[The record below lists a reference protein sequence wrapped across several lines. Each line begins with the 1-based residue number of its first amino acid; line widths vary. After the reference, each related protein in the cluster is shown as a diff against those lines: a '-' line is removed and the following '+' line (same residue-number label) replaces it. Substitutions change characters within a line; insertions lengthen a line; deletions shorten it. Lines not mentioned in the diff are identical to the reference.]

1 MSFGENLREMMKA
14 MNFTAAELA
23 QRTEISKDTINSYLK
38 TDGPIPSADKAVKIA
53 KALGTS
59 VEFLVTG
66 FEKTNGNQVVYDIH
80 KMRRYAKTIDAL
92 DSLPEISR
100 TPIEDMISDMSD
112 RGSESVHRYRCRV
125 RCALRK

>member
-100 TPIEDMISDMSD
+100 TPIEDMISDMSEKMV
-112 RGSESVHRYRCRV
+112 STTNQK
-125 RCALRK
+125 A